1 LRGMFVSVDVG
12 TTSVKVALVNESGF
26 IIRSN
31 VIDNP
36 ISRPEPGVAE
46 HLLNHIIKSVLDG
59 LSSIVRGFE
68 SRVEGIT
75 LITYMGALGLLSKD
89 FNVLRDAMIH
99 IDVRG
104 VDEQKELEFLGRD
117 IYERTGCPPLF
128 MYPPYKVLW
137 LRKRGLIPPNT
148 KLTFVKDYIT
158 YKLSGIY
165 AIDYGTASANS
176 FLNIYSLRWD
186 DLILKLTG
194 IDESM
199 LPEPVEGAKVLEYI
213 RLPEV
218 GLRDKVALILGTHDG
233 PAQNIGYLVYDVDAV
248 VGIGSSLTLR
258 LLTKDIILDK
268 SLKMRFYSYY
278 VADGY
283 RVIGSPSNNGGIVI
297 DWFKSIVN
305 REELRSLGR
314 VVCSD
319 GVYILPF
326 AVSEIFPFR
335 DPSLTFTTVGLRITH
350 SVEHIVQ
357 GLYEGL
363 SFIMKTAMDAFNENN
378 VWIERIHCAGGG
390 CNNLNLVTTIANVL
404 CKPVILYKD
413 PRNAGVLGG
422 VVIAMKALGYVKTIA
437 EVGLEEVKPQTII
450 EPNRESCKDYIECHK
465 QFLKLINI
473 TQTLKQ

>member
-1 LRGMFVSVDVG
+1 MFVSVDVG
-12 TTSVKVALVNESGF
+12 TTSVKVALIDDSGF
-26 IIRSN
+26 IIRSY
-31 VIDNP
+31 VIENP
-36 ISRPEPGVAE
+36 ISHPEPGAAE
-46 HLLNHIIKSVLDG
+46 QSLNYIVKSVLDG
-59 LSSIVRGFE
+59 LSSVIRGFE
-68 SRVEGIT
+68 SRIESIT

-104 VDEQKELEFLGRD
+104 VDEQRELEWLGRE
-117 IYERTGCPPLF
+117 IYGRTGCPPLF

-137 LRKRGLIPPNT
+137 LRKRNLIPPNS
-148 KLTFVKDYIT
+148 KLTFVKDYIV
-158 YKLSGIY
+158 YRLSGIY

-199 LPEPVEGAKVLEYI
+199 LPELIEGAKILEYI
-213 RLPEV
+213 RLPEI

-233 PAQNIGYLVYDVDAV
+233 PAQNIGYSVYGVDAV

-268 SLKMRFYSYY
+268 SPKMRFYSYY
-278 VADGY
+278 VVDGY

-297 DWFKSIVN
+297 DWFKSIVS
-305 REELRSLGR
+305 RDELRNLGR
-314 VVCSD
+314 LVCSE
-319 GVYILPF
+319 GIYVLPF
-326 AVSEIFPFR
+326 AVNEIFPFR
-335 DPSLTFTTVGLRITH
+335 DPNLTFTVLGLRITH
-350 SVEHIVQ
+350 NVEHIVQ

-363 SFIMKTAMDAFNENN
+363 SFILKTAMDAFNENN
-378 VWIERIHCAGGG
+378 VGVERIHCAGGG

-404 CKPVILYKD
+404 CKPIILYRD

-422 VVIAMKALGYVKTIA
+422 VIIAMKALRYIKTISDIR
-437 EVGLEEVKPQTII
+437 LKEVKPQITI
-450 EPNRESCKDYIECHK
+450 EPNREYCKDYIECHR
-465 QFLKLINI
+465 QFLKLINTI
-473 TQTLKQ
+473 QTLRQSQ